1 MKFKFEGLEKQVLD
15 SLSKKGRIYLV
26 GGIVRDYLLYHQVDY
41 HDVDVE
47 IYDLEIEEIDA
58 ILSKYGHVNR
68 IGKSFGI
75 LKLDT
80 LPHFDFAMPRK
91 ESKSGKTHRE
101 FDVTVCKNLDLKEAC
116 RRRDFTINA
125 FMYDYKNDQI
135 LDFYNGKVD
144 LQKGILKMIDE
155 KTFQEDPLRILRL
168 AQFMARFEMKADK
181 KTKEVCQR
189 MVQKGELDYLSKER
203 VLQEYNKLLLSIHP
217 SIGLK
222 FLLEIGAIIE
232 PLETLV
238 TCPQRLDFHP
248 EGNVMNHTLL
258 VVDLAA
264 LCRQKTSWPLA
275 FMWSALLH
283 DIGKPL
289 VTTPEGHAYGH
300 AEEGAA
306 LFNEKVDLILSHKQ
320 KKYIYTMIQ
329 YHMVLPTFSRNHAR
343 KIKFLRFLKAID
355 QKAPLKD
362 LLYLARCDKLGRG
375 MVTSASIN
383 ELNEYVEE
391 MISICGDHAP
401 AAIVTG
407 KDLINEGFENHQ
419 DYSKILSLA
428 YDYQLQGLNKEVI
441 IRRLKNETGCHCG

>member
-289 VTTPEGHAYGH
+289 VTTPEGKAPGH
-300 AEEGAA
+300 NESGVQV
-306 LFNEKVDLILSHKQ
+306 FN
-320 KKYIYTMIQ
+320 Q
-329 YHMVLPTFSRNHAR
+329 YFNHFFENK
-343 KIKFLRFLKAID
+343 KIKNI
-355 QKAPLKD
+355 
-362 LLYLARCDKLGRG
+362 
-375 MVTSASIN
+375 
-383 ELNEYVEE
+383 
-391 MISICGDHAP
+391 
-401 AAIVTG
+401 
-407 KDLINEGFENHQ
+407 
-419 DYSKILSLA
+419 
-428 YDYQLQGLNKEVI
+428 
-441 IRRLKNETGCHCG
+441 

>member
-275 FMWSALLH
+275 FMWSALL
-283 DIGKPL
+283 
-289 VTTPEGHAYGH
+289 
-300 AEEGAA
+300 
-306 LFNEKVDLILSHKQ
+306 
-320 KKYIYTMIQ
+320 KKYIKTMIY
-329 YHMVLPTFSRNHAR
+329 YHMHLMNMVRNQS
-343 KIKFLRFLKAID
+343 KDYSYYKLLKGIEGIF
-355 QKAPLKD
+355 PLED
-362 LLYLARCDKLGRG
+362 LVCMSKCDKLGRLANRPE
-375 MVTSASIN
+375 TISTLDA
-383 ELNEYVEE
+383 YVEE
-391 MISICGDHAP
+391 KVSRLGKHALKP
-401 AAIVTG
+401 IIDG
-407 KDLINEGFENHQ
+407 
-419 DYSKILSLA
+419 KILIDLGFQPNDEFKELLDWA
-428 YDYQLQGLNKEVI
+428 YDLQMRDHDFESI
-441 IRRLKNETGCHCG
+441 IKLLKGRQNGR